1 MTEDYKNTA
10 INKQIIPYWEKATMT
25 IEEASDYS
33 GIGRD
38 TLYRLTNQK
47 NCSFV
52 LWIGSKRRIKRKKL
66 EEYISGAFSI

>member
-1 MTEDYKNTA
+1 MTDECEKYAAK
-10 INKQIIPYWEKATMT
+10 KQVIPYWEKATMT
-25 IEEASDYS
+25 IEEAAEYS

-52 LWIGSKRRIKRKKL
+52 LWIGTKRRIKRKKL
-66 EEYISGAFSI
+66 EEFIAGAFSI

>member
-1 MTEDYKNTA
+1 MKEEVYVDKRP
-10 INKQIIPYWEKATMT
+10 KQPIPFWEKVTMT

-47 NCSFV
+47 NCPFV

-66 EEYISGAFSI
+66 DEYIAGAYSI